1 MTAPYDAWSTP
12 ERKALRESVSRFTR
26 TEIVPDLPRWEDEGE
41 LPRELHKKAAAA
53 GIMGIGFPEE
63 VGGAGGDTIDISVV
77 TEAVIESGGSS
88 GLIAALFTHGIALPH
103 IVSAH
108 LANPTDRSTSLVDR
122 YVRPTLAGE
131 MIGALGVTEPS
142 GGSDVANL
150 QTRAVSTDG
159 DAYVVNGAKTLITSG
174 VRADFVTTAVRTGG
188 DGFGGISLLVI
199 DKGTPGFA
207 VASPLR
213 KMGWHCSDTAELA
226 FDDVRVPAANLVG
239 DENGGFVL
247 VMQQFVN
254 ERLSLAVQ
262 AYTTAQRSLDLA
274 VAYAKERETFGRP
287 LAKRQVIRHK
297 LVEMHRATVTAR
309 AYTRQ
314 VVEQAAAVAA
324 GQGDGID
331 PMRLVADAGI
341 AKNDA
346 VAACDFV
353 VDEAVQIHGGHGYM
367 RESEVERHYRDARI
381 LGIGGGATEVMND
394 LIAKILGY

>member
-1 MTAPYDAWSTP
+1 MTAAPYDAWSTP
-12 ERKALRESVSRFTR
+12 ERTALRDAVTRFT
-26 TEIVPDLPRWEDEGE
+26 THEIVPNLAGWEDDGE
-41 LPRELHKKAAAA
+41 IPRELHKKAAAA
-53 GIMGIGFPEE
+53 GFLGIGFPED
-63 VGGAGGDTIDISVV
+63 VGGQGGDVVDISVL

-88 GLIAALFTHGIALPH
+88 GLMAALFTHGIALPH

-108 LANPTDRSTSLVDR
+108 LSAPSERSAALVDR

-150 QTRAVSTDG
+150 RTRAAREGDG
-159 DAYVVNGAKTLITSG
+159 YVVNGAKTFITSG

-188 DGFGGISLLVI
+188 DGFGGISLLVV
-199 DKGTPGFA
+199 DKGTPGFT
-207 VASPLR
+207 VQRPLR

-226 FDDVRVPAANLVG
+226 FDDARVPAENLVG
-239 DENGGFVL
+239 EENGGFVL

-262 AYTTAQRSLDLA
+262 SYATAQRALDLA

-287 LAKRQVIRHK
+287 LASRQVIRHK
-297 LVEMHRATVTAR
+297 LVEMHRATTTAR

-314 VVEQAAAVAA
+314 VVERAAAASA
-324 GQGDGID
+324 GADVD
-331 PMRLVADAGI
+331 PMRLAADAAI

-346 VAACDFV
+346 VAACAFV
-353 VDEAVQIHGGHGYM
+353 VDEAVQIHGGMGYM
-367 RESEVERHYRDARI
+367 RESEIDRHYRDARI

-394 LIAKILGY
+394 LVAKILGF